1 MLLALGK
8 GTMGEL
14 NPHAGEVRVT
24 HTSAVSVSIE
34 AVVNVTNPTP
44 YSARIPYLNIHVVK
58 NGTIVGDATVE
69 DVVIVPGNN
78 TNIPVSAT
86 WGPGVWD
93 SSGLQIGRDL
103 LSQYLSGYNT
113 TVDLKFHD
121 QSIPGQ
127 RLLCDALSK
136 ITITVAAP
144 RVQLPGDDPDEEA
157 HFIRGAVFHVFSS
170 TAVFTLV
177 SPLHYDTLYLDTVN
191 ATAYYNGSE
200 EVGWI
205 EYDESF
211 AAPPGVSHTPKM
223 PVDWS
228 LGGAGYDAVKKALGG
243 TLKLDAFAEVGIRLG
258 NWRETVWYS
267 GKGIGASIR
276 I

>member
-1 MLLALGK
+1 
-8 GTMGEL
+8 MGEIKI
-14 NPHAGEVRVT
+14 T
-24 HTSAVSVSIE
+24 HTSGSSISLE
-34 AVVNVTNPTP
+34 AVVNITNPTA
-44 YSARIPYLNIHVVK
+44 YTARIPYVNLHVVK
-58 NGTIVGDATVE
+58 NGSIVGDATVE
-69 DVVIVPGNN
+69 DVNIVTGNN
-78 TNIPVSAT
+78 TNISVSAT

-93 SSGLQIGRDL
+93 SKGLQIGRDL

-121 QSIPGQ
+121 LSIPGH
-127 RLLCDALSK
+127 RLLCEALSK
-136 ITITVAAP
+136 ITVTVAAP
-144 RVQLPGDDPDEEA
+144 QLKLPGDDPEDDT
-157 HFIRGAVFHVFSS
+157 HFIRDAIFHVFSS

-177 SPLHYDTLYLDTVN
+177 SPLHFNTLYIDTVN

-200 EVGWI
+200 QVGRI
-205 EYDESF
+205 EYDEPF
-211 AAPPGVSHTPKM
+211 AAPPGASQTPKM

-258 NWRETVWYS
+258 NWQDTVWYS